1 MLRLNEFLISEK
13 EKAYLR
19 ELAKK
24 QAEYAALPI
33 MAERTKQWYAHNAV
47 KGVKPLI
54 VVEQG
59 SFQRDF
65 LPEPKCENKFAADL
79 ERYLLSKILQH
90 ERIDD
95 DIVMPNFCEVFM
107 EIEAREFGFPVEVHH
122 AVDTKGRNVGYEYNY
137 PIKSLEAD
145 FSKLK
150 PFEFYFDRKRFA
162 DKLAATEGVFGDILP
177 CVPTNRQQ
185 VWYYMHTAK
194 IIQLMGMEQ
203 WMYELSD
210 NPDGVHELMRYL
222 TENMQRYID
231 WAEKE
236 KLFTSDIGN
245 TYAGAGSYGFTDELK
260 VPADGIPMAKNK
272 WGNTN
277 SQESFAISPDM
288 YAEFVYPYIA
298 EIAER
303 FGLVYYGCCE
313 PVHALWHKCLKNLPN
328 MRKVSISAWCDED
341 IMGEA
346 LRGTKIIYSRKPSPK
361 FLGADPVFDE
371 AEYRQYMKNTLTKA
385 QGCEIEFIFRDV
397 YTLMGDP
404 GRPAKAVRI
413 LREVIEE
420 FWRP

>member
-1 MLRLNEFLISEK
+1 MDEFYISAK
-13 EKAYLR
+13 DKAYLR

-24 QAEYAALPI
+24 QAEYAALPV

-59 SFQRDF
+59 SFGRDF
-65 LPEPKCENKFAADL
+65 LPEMKCEGKFAADL
-79 ERYLLSKILQH
+79 ERQLLSKILQH

-95 DIVMPNFCEVFM
+95 DIVVPGVFEVYM
-107 EIEAREFGFPVEVHH
+107 DVECREFGVPVQIHH
-122 AVDTKGRNVGYEYNY
+122 ATDTKGRDVGYEFSY
-137 PIKSLEAD
+137 PIKSLEKD
-145 FSKLK
+145 FNKLK
-150 PFEFYFDRKRFA
+150 PFEFNFDRKRFA
-162 DKLAATEGVFGDILP
+162 DKLAAVREAIGDILP
-177 CVPTNRQQ
+177 CVPTNRHH

-194 IIQLMGMEQ
+194 VIQLLSMEQ
-203 WMYELSD
+203 WMYELAD
-210 NPDGVHELMRYL
+210 NPDAVHQLMRYL
-222 TENMQRYID
+222 NDNMLRFID
-231 WAEKE
+231 WLERE
-236 KLFTSDIGN
+236 KLFTPDNGN
-245 TYAGAGSYGFTDELK
+245 NYAGAGSYGFTDELK
-260 VPADGIPMAKNK
+260 IPADGKPMAKNV
-272 WGNTN
+272 WGNVN

-346 LRGTKIIYSRKPSPK
+346 LRGTKVIYSRKPSPK
-361 FLGADPVFDE
+361 FLGVDPVFDE
-371 AEYRQYMKNTLTKA
+371 DGYRKYMKDTLSKA
-385 QGCEIEFIFRDV
+385 RGCEIEIIFRDV

-404 GRPAKAVRI
+404 GRPAKAVKV
-413 LREVIEE
+413 LREVIEDC
-420 FWRP
+420 WRP